1 MTGCNY
7 NTVNGY
13 NHIKAGPEA
22 ERTVVRNPGESTEK
36 KAGNHPL
43 PNVRHAKNE
52 NIRTVQTKTYL
63 LKRHLT
69 SIPVLPHPGCGATNR
84 SM

>member
-1 MTGCNY
+1 MIGSNY
-7 NTVNGY
+7 NAVNGY

-22 ERTVVRNPGESTEK
+22 ERIVVRNPGESTERK
-36 KAGNHPL
+36 TPDANPSL

-63 LKRHLT
+63 
-69 SIPVLPHPGCGATNR
+69 
-84 SM
+84 